1 MDLQAKEGQRFL
13 ADHPKLESS
22 KEVSLPCRS
31 QREHSPAVILIAD
44 FQLPEL
50 SDNKFLLF

>member
-1 MDLQAKEGQRFL
+1 MDLQVKEGQRFL

-31 QREHSPAVILIAD
+31 QREHSPAVILITD